1 LRRRRFL
8 LIAGAGLL
16 ASAAGLIA
24 AEEGKPRRIAV
35 SAKKFEFSPNE
46 IRLKKG
52 ERVVFELTALDFPH
66 GFSVPDFGVRRDFL
80 PGQVIELAFTADRA
94 GRFQFLCD
102 NFCGEGHDGMSG
114 FLVVT

>member
-24 AEEGKPRRIAV
+24 AEEGTPRRIAV
-35 SAKKFEFSPNE
+35 SARKFEFSPNE

-80 PGQVIELAFTADRA
+80 PGKLVEMEFSADRA

-114 FLVVT
+114 ILIVT